1 MESYPLEDYNSAG
14 CKQLEEFEGMYL
26 NTFIGLHT
34 LMGGRVCD
42 TGCCYFD
49 SNPECFKRLTSR
61 VYAQKP
67 IYIETVREESAR
79 RGISIKQV
87 RRERR
92 DNR

>member
-1 MESYPLEDYNSAG
+1 MKSYSLENYEDAG
-14 CKQLEEFEGMYL
+14 CKQLEGINL
-26 NTFIGLHT
+26 HTFLGLHT
-34 LMGGRVCD
+34 VMGGRICD

-49 SNPECFKRLTSR
+49 SNPECFKRLTSK

-67 IYIETVREESAR
+67 IYVETVREESAR

-92 DNR
+92 DNH